1 MGHSYEASKKLAL
14 KTILILGAVTVLEVA
29 FALLA
34 KGHIIEGVHFPTI
47 VIALVM
53 IAGSIY
59 KAYLVIFEFMH
70 MKYEMP
76 SLVKTVLLP
85 LFLLLWGIIA
95 FFQEGSAW
103 KARRDQIKD
112 KNKQEIGDKATPQQ
126 GELYILRNKDFKKI

>member
-14 KTILILGAVTVLEVA
+14 KTILILGAVTILEVA
-29 FALLA
+29 FALLG
-34 KGHIIEGVHFPTI
+34 KGYIIEDVHFPLWA
-47 VIALVM
+47 IAMVM
-53 IAGSIY
+53 IVGSIY

-112 KNKQEIGDKATPQQ
+112 KNNSELGEEATPQQ
-126 GELYILRNKDFKKI
+126 GSLYILKAKDFKKI

>member
-14 KTILILGAVTVLEVA
+14 KTILILAAVTILEVL

-34 KGHIIEGVHFPTI
+34 KGHIVEGFYIKPI
-47 VIALVM
+47 FIALVM
-53 IAGSIY
+53 IAGSLY

-85 LFLLLWGIIA
+85 MLLLVWGIIA

-103 KARRDQIKD
+103 KNRRDQIKD
-112 KNKQEIGDKATPQQ
+112 KNKLEVGESAPIGHH
-126 GELYILRNKDFKKI
+126 YILKKEDIENI

>member
-14 KTILILGAVTVLEVA
+14 KTILILGAVTILEVG

-34 KGHIIEGVHFPTI
+34 KGHLIEGVHFPTYI
-47 VIALVM
+47 IALVM

-76 SLVKTVLLP
+76 SLAKTVLLP
-85 LFLLLWGIIA
+85 MLLLVWGVVA
-95 FFQEGSAW
+95 FFQEGTAW
-103 KARRDQIKD
+103 KASRDKIKD
-112 KNKQEIGDKATPQQ
+112 KNKQGLEDAKPQQ
-126 GELYILRNKDFKKI
+126 GDLFILRNEDIRKM